1 MSLNDF
7 IENSNELGVVTLESS
22 QLKEING
29 GIGGP
34 AEKKIPYEVTAEDM
48 YIFYYYEE
56 VRG

>member
-1 MSLNDF
+1 MNINDF
-7 IENSNELGVVTLESS
+7 IENANELGVIALENS

-34 AEKKIPYEVTAEDM
+34 AKKKIPYKMTAEDA